1 MELLDGTTLRDEL
14 QRQGPLPPAQAVR
27 ILRHVCAAVETAHR
41 RQLVHRDLKPENIF
55 LARSDAGEVAKVL
68 DFGIAKMLA
77 DDNTGER
84 TRGAVGTGPGV
95 IVGTLRYMAPE
106 QLRGEEVQ
114 HGADMWAL
122 GVIAYEMLTGHHPF
136 SVVGPGGGTASPT
149 GIGPAADRFFSQALA
164 VDPSNRLT
172 SAARFVDD
180 LTAALAS

>member
-1 MELLDGTTLRDEL
+1 M
-14 QRQGPLPPAQAVR
+14 
-27 ILRHVCAAVETAHR
+27 CAAVEAAHR

-68 DFGIAKMLA
+68 DFGIAKILA
-77 DDNTGER
+77 DDNTHDA
-84 TRGAVGTGPGV
+84 TRNAVGTGPGA

-122 GVIAYEMLTGHHPF
+122 GVIAYEMVTGHHPF
-136 SVVGPGGGTASPT
+136 AVVGPGGGTATPT
-149 GIGPAADRFFSQALA
+149 GISPAVDRFFSQALA
-164 VDPSNRLT
+164 VDPSNRPT

-180 LTAALAS
+180 LAAAIPGL